1 MGWGS
6 TPLHAKST
14 PDCFKHQFTHKRKFN
29 QYKKP
34 RTAEKENQNMKS
46 IDEYKSRFMQNYKSM
61 ISDFNLYRDKDKKEK
76 TDALNFG
83 ESLGYPTYN
92 GFYYDN
98 NRENAKNSIRAYR
111 EKAINITNELKNELT
126 GIMGDIPSDETT
138 RALQSMQYVKNPDA
152 EYINALLEK
161 HGSNYTA
168 EKAIKEYARE
178 HGVKSDKIFEISET
192 EKANNLY
199 QSLNSIVSKM
209 DISESESFTDGK
221 TAFIEMS
228 LQTF

>member
-1 MGWGS
+1 
-6 TPLHAKST
+6 
-14 PDCFKHQFTHKRKFN
+14 
-29 QYKKP
+29 
-34 RTAEKENQNMKS
+34 MKS